1 MMKKDTIYWR
11 CIQFRAF
18 RCPARHR
25 QNRATGLLE
34 LVHSEHNHEQIQTRH
49 PDAKNVSFIRSK
61 RGAMQLHVNGYFYTK
76 DKTRNNITFWSCTQ
90 ARVYCCAARASSVS
104 TMLSGSDNLSKLTNV
119 HHSWKPQS
127 SDNLWLMEIRRTA

>member
-25 QNRATGLLE
+25 QNRATGLLK

-49 PDAKNVSFIRSK
+49 PAVKNVSFIRSK

-90 ARVYCCAARASSVS
+90 ARVYCHNNRII
-104 TMLSGSDNLSKLTNV
+104 
-119 HHSWKPQS
+119 
-127 SDNLWLMEIRRTA
+127 IRN